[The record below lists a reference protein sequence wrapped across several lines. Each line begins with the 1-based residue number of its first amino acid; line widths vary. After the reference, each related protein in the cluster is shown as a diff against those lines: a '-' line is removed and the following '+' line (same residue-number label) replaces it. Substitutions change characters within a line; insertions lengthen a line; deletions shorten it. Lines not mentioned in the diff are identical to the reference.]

1 MLRWFARNDYAA
13 NFLLV
18 AILVAGIYSVWFKIP
33 TEVSPSYQ
41 LPFIM
46 VTIPLPGGTPNEVEQ
61 KIVIPVENVLQ
72 GLGEISSVSSE
83 ARRGKATFRIETADG
98 IDSDKLRTEIESRI
112 GGINTF
118 PREAEPPRVRI
129 PDTANWMEVISVVVS
144 GDMPEKELLVAA
156 RQVRDD
162 LTALP
167 GISKA
172 DVIGARTREIGIEIA
187 PETLKDYGITLEN
200 VARAIKQNSLDL
212 SAGSIRTDAA
222 RVLLR
227 TTNQALTRDEF
238 EKIILTRA
246 NGATIRLGDI
256 ATVKDAFDEQRKVTR
271 FNGTRCSI
279 VEVKRLGDES
289 ALKISDQVHKYVE
302 DAPNRFP
309 EGIKLSTWD
318 DDSVS
323 LRGRISTLFW
333 NLVQG
338 CVLVFILLGIFLRLS
353 LAFWVVVGIPVSFAG
368 GLMLMPSLG
377 ITANIM
383 SLFGFIVV
391 LGIVVD
397 DAIVTGEHIF
407 SKLKSGMKPLDAA
420 VTGATEIAVPV
431 TFGVLTT
438 IVAFT
443 PLAFLSGWMG
453 TLARQIPYVVI
464 PILIFSWI
472 ESKLI
477 LPSHLKHIK
486 VNRESKGILTKTQ
499 QGATRML
506 EWIVDRIYEPLLHL
520 CVRWRYITLSIF
532 LAIGI
537 GTIGLMSSGIMGFQ
551 SLPSVDRYFIF
562 ARLEMTH
569 GTTFDT
575 TSAKIKNIS
584 DAAAKLRSQFTD
596 GEGGPSLIGN
606 ILTSTGGWPSWGR
619 QSDTRGFVL
628 VEILPPSHRKFPGPK
643 NKEISTA
650 WRDLVGEVQGARSF
664 NVRTERSGGGHMSER
679 DDVEIE
685 LRGHDDKLMIP
696 VAHEIESELAK
707 VKGVYSTATDIDDPQ
722 NEYQISLLPYGR
734 ELGLTQENLARQVRS
749 AFFGEQAQ
757 RIQIG
762 EDNVRVLVRYPKK
775 QRESLHTLDN
785 LQITLPAQKNNSKQ
799 SIRTFAEARFPSIS
813 LHEIAKVTLAHSPPR
828 INRRDGA
835 RVYTISATPESQ
847 DISISSIG
855 EAISPHLNTIIHRNP
870 GTNWR
875 FSGLLAEDAANKHRI
890 WVLGAILLFS
900 LYTLLAIPFR
910 SLTQP
915 IFVLLAIPFGAVG
928 AIIGHLILGI
938 NPSYLSLFGMLALA
952 GVVVNDSLVMVDFT
966 NQKRLK
972 GASAYDAVIHSGS
985 ARFRPILLTSIT
997 TFAGLT
1003 PLIFERSIQAQFL
1016 IPMAVSLAFGILFAT
1031 VITLFL
1037 IPCAYLATED
1047 IKRLLKKALRA
1058 YLRPFRTNSENV

>member
-18 AILVAGIYSVWFKIP
+18 AILIAGAYAVWFKIP
-33 TEVSPSYQ
+33 TEVSPSYK
-41 LPFIM
+41 LPFIQ
-46 VTIPLPGGTPNEVEQ
+46 VTIPLPGGTPTEVEQ

-72 GLGEISSVSSE
+72 GLGEISSVNAE
-83 ARRGKATFRIETADG
+83 ARRGKADFRIETADG
-98 IDSDKLRTEIESRI
+98 VDMDKLRTEIESRI

-129 PDTANWMEVISVVVS
+129 PDTANWMEVISVVIS

-167 GISKA
+167 GVSKA
-172 DVIGARTREIGIEIA
+172 DVIGARTREIGIEIE
-187 PETLKDYGITLEN
+187 PETLKDYGLTLEE
-200 VARAIKQNSLDL
+200 VARTIKQNSLDL
-212 SAGSIRTDAA
+212 SAGSIQTDAA

-227 TTNQALTRDEF
+227 STNQALTREQF
-238 EKIILTRA
+238 EKIIIART
-246 NGATIRLGDI
+246 NGATVRLGDI

-271 FNGTRCSI
+271 FNGTRCVI

-289 ALKISDQVHKYVE
+289 ALNISDQVHEYVRNS
-302 DAPNRFP
+302 PSHFP

-333 NLVQG
+333 NLFQG
-338 CVLVFILLGIFLRLS
+338 CILVFILLGIFLRIS

-368 GLMLMPSLG
+368 GLMMMPSFG

-407 SKLKSGMKPLDAA
+407 SKLKSGIKPLDAA

-464 PILIFSWI
+464 PVLIFSWI

-486 VNRESKGILTKTQ
+486 VNRPSKGVITRTQ
-499 QGATRML
+499 QGATKFL
-506 EWIVDRIYEPLLHL
+506 EWFVVRVYEPLLHL
-520 CVRWRYITLSIF
+520 SVRWRYVTLSIF
-532 LAIGI
+532 LAVGI
-537 GTIGLMSSGIMGFQ
+537 AVIGLMSSGIMGFQ
-551 SLPSVDRYFIF
+551 SLPNVDRYFIF
-562 ARLEMTH
+562 ARLQMTH
-569 GTTFDT
+569 GTTFET
-575 TSAKIKNIS
+575 TSEKIKDIS
-584 DAAAKLRSQFTD
+584 NAAAELRKTFTD

-619 QSDTRGFVL
+619 PSDTRGFVL
-628 VEILPPSHRKFPGPK
+628 VEIVPPSHRKSPGPK
-643 NKEISTA
+643 NQEIAAA
-650 WRDLVGEVQGARSF
+650 WRELVGEVQGARSF
-664 NVRTERSGGGHMSER
+664 NIRTERSGGGHMAER

-685 LRGHDDKLMIP
+685 LRGQDDKIMIP
-696 VAHEIESELAK
+696 VAHEIESKLEK
-707 VKGVYSTATDIDDPQ
+707 VKGVYITSSDIDDPQ
-722 NEYQISLLPYGR
+722 SEYQISLLPYGR
-734 ELGLTQENLARQVRS
+734 DLGLTQENLARQVRS

-762 EDNVRVLVRYPKK
+762 EDNVRVLVRYPKQ
-775 QRESLHTLDN
+775 QRESLHTLEN
-785 LQITLPAQKNNSKQ
+785 LQVALPAQRKNNNSN
-799 SIRTFAEARFPSIS
+799 STTASEETSPTIS
-813 LHEIAKVTLAHSPPR
+813 LNEVATVTLSHSPPR
-828 INRRDGA
+828 IKRRDGA
-835 RVYTISATPESQ
+835 RVYTISATPESR
-847 DISISSIG
+847 DTSIASIG
-855 EAISPHLNTIIHRNP
+855 NAIAPQLNTIIHKNP
-870 GTNWR
+870 GTSWR
-875 FSGLLAEDAANKHRI
+875 FAGLLAEDAANKQRI
-890 WVLGAILLFS
+890 WVLASILLFT

-938 NPSYLSLFGMLALA
+938 TPSYLSMFGMLALA

-985 ARFRPILLTSIT
+985 ARFRPILLTSIS

-1047 IKRLLKKALRA
+1047 LKALLKRLFRWYAK
-1058 YLRPFRTNSENV
+1058 PFRAQD